1 MKMSED
7 GSASGDAA
15 EAAEIRGAFDRLFRD
30 GRTNAVIA
38 WALVAVLA
46 GVFVDSVVD
55 VDFQWVL
62 FTAFVAVVVLLPP
75 VAYREWRVML
85 PWELLVLA
93 LFPILVRGLFGGTLG
108 TFATYVALAGL
119 ALLVVVELHTFT
131 TLRVTHWF
139 AVVLVVLTT
148 LAAVAAWTVFR
159 WNADRFLGTSYLV
172 DNETLMT
179 EWLYVTLAGV
189 VAGLLFDGYFRRR
202 DQWLWRAIRR
212 VIRR

>member
-1 MKMSED
+1 MGD
-7 GSASGDAA
+7 GTQDPGGNG
-15 EAAEIRGAFDRLFRD
+15 EAAALRDAFDRLFRD
-30 GRTNAVIA
+30 GRANAVIA
-38 WALVAVLA
+38 WALVVVLV
-46 GVFVDSVVD
+46 GVFGNSVLD
-55 VDFQWVL
+55 LDYGWTL
-62 FTAFVAVVVLLPP
+62 FTAFVGAVVLLPP
-75 VAYREWRVML
+75 VAHREWRVML
-85 PWELLVLA
+85 PWELLVLS
-93 LFPILVRGLFGGTLG
+93 LLPILVRGLFGGTLG
-108 TFATYVALAGL
+108 TFATYLSLAAL

-159 WNADRFLGTSYLV
+159 WNADNFLGTNYLV
-172 DNETLMT
+172 DNETLMM

-212 VIRR
+212 MVRR

>member
-1 MKMSED
+1 MGED
-7 GSASGDAA
+7 GSTPDGVA
-15 EAAEIRGAFDRLFRD
+15 EAAEIRDAFDRLFRD
-30 GRTNAVIA
+30 GWTNAVIA
-38 WALVAVLA
+38 WGLVAVLA
-46 GVFVDSVVD
+46 SVFVDSVVD
-55 VDFQWVL
+55 GDLQWAL

-93 LFPILVRGLFGGTLG
+93 LFPVLVRGLFGGTLG

-119 ALLVVVELHTFT
+119 ALLVVVELHTFS
-131 TLRVTHWF
+131 TLQVTHWF

-189 VAGLLFDGYFRRR
+189 VAGLLFDGYFRRC

>member
-1 MKMSED
+1 MNGGVSDSD
-7 GSASGDAA
+7 GAVKHA
-15 EAAEIRGAFDRLFRD
+15 EVEGVFDRLFRD
-30 GRTNAVIA
+30 GRTNAAIA
-38 WALVAVLA
+38 WALTVVLA
-46 GVFVDSVVD
+46 GVFVGSVVA

-62 FTAFVAVVVLLPP
+62 FTAFVGVVVLLPP
-75 VAYREWRVML
+75 AVYRGWRVML
-85 PWELLVLA
+85 PWELLLLA
-93 LFPILVRGLFGGTLG
+93 LAPVLVRGLVGGTLG

-148 LAAVAAWTVFR
+148 LAAAGAWTVLR
-159 WNADRFLGTSYLV
+159 WNADRLLGTSYLI

-212 VIRR
+212 VYRR